1 MLLIRLI
8 KELTRNLCGIELATD
23 RMLYLSMKKP
33 DEKVVTN
40 VCAILGPAKCNGNE
54 SEANDEAIIKREFNR
69 DKKGSFHFVISTWR
83 LVM

>member
-1 MLLIRLI
+1 
-8 KELTRNLCGIELATD
+8 
-23 RMLYLSMKKP
+23 
-33 DEKVVTN
+33 VTN

-83 LVM
+83 VVM